1 VSTTR
6 TTCPIAW
13 PAGGAAQTTPHGA
26 VLAWLQGVED
36 AHLHL
41 AAVTLGEIQ
50 AGIEL
55 SREQD
60 PGKARDLET

>member
-1 VSTTR
+1 MV
-6 TTCPIAW
+6 
-13 PAGGAAQTTPHGA
+13 
-26 VLAWLQGVED
+26 WLQGVED

-55 SREQD
+55 TREQEGRGSRNLAGSGE
-60 PGKARDLET
+60 P